1 MTCLR
6 GTGVDTDSQRSQ
18 IMQIDK
24 EQIIAF
30 LRERGDDAKADQA
43 QQELPGQVDTE
54 QDAGLLANLGI
65 DPSDLLGG
73 LGGGLGGK
81 LGL

>member
-1 MTCLR
+1 
-6 GTGVDTDSQRSQ
+6 
-18 IMQIDK
+18 MQIDK
-24 EQIIAF
+24 DQIISF

-54 QDAGLLANLGI
+54 QDSGLLAKLGI
-65 DPSDLLGG
+65 DPSELLGG